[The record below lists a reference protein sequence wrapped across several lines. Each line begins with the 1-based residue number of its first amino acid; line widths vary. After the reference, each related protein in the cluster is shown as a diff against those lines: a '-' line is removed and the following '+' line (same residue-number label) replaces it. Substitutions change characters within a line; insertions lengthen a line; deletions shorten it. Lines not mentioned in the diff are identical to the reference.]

1 MIDQSTTKAAK
12 LRALREAFRAQ
23 LPDRMET
30 IRRTWIEAR
39 TRPEDAAPR
48 KELARLMHNL
58 IGTAGIFGYQH
69 LGESARQIEYSL
81 LQWGQPTYSDAKSV
95 EVIDHLLGL
104 MEILIAREPEIADE
118 EAPALVLRQP
128 AVTLT
133 HGKVLV
139 YVLEDD
145 PLQAQEIVIQL
156 EHFGYAAEA
165 FPTAAAIIQ
174 AQERHPAGALLLD
187 VELPDASLEGPR
199 IAPLLQ
205 ALGTHTVPLVFIS
218 ARDDWHARLA
228 ALRAD
233 GRAYFTKPL
242 DFAALVEQLDHLV
255 GHKIQEPFR
264 VLIVEDT
271 VLLAEHYAVV
281 LQDAGMETHIVTNPE
296 QLLDVMS
303 IFGPDIIIMD
313 LHMPQCSGAEAAQI
327 IRQHPAY
334 RGLPIIY
341 LSTESMLHH
350 QLSALSMGGDDF
362 LQKSINDAHLVAAV
376 SIRAERFRELN
387 KWMTCDSLTG
397 LLNHISFKL
406 VLEREL
412 ALSHRRGGSL
422 SFAMLDIDHFK
433 SVNDRYG
440 HPMGDRVIKSLARL
454 LTHKLRK
461 SDIVGRYGGEE
472 FAVILPDTKPEAARV
487 LIDNLRENFA
497 EIAYVNEAA
506 EFGATFS
513 AGIAS
518 MPPHIDMGDIISFA
532 DGALYAAK
540 RGGRNRV
547 VVESV
552 GKPTAEGV
560 VDHLL

>member
-1 MIDQSTTKAAK
+1 
-12 LRALREAFRAQ
+12 
-23 LPDRMET
+23 
-30 IRRTWIEAR
+30 
-39 TRPEDAAPR
+39 
-48 KELARLMHNL
+48 
-58 IGTAGIFGYQH
+58 
-69 LGESARQIEYSL
+69 
-81 LQWGQPTYSDAKSV
+81 
-95 EVIDHLLGL
+95 
-104 MEILIAREPEIADE
+104 
-118 EAPALVLRQP
+118 
-128 AVTLT
+128 
-133 HGKVLV
+133 
-139 YVLEDD
+139 VLEDD

-174 AQERHPAGALLLD
+174 AQERRPAGALILD
-187 VELPDASLEGPR
+187 VDLPEASLEGLR
-199 IAPLLQ
+199 IAPLFPELG
-205 ALGTHTVPLVFIS
+205 ALTVPSVFIS

-242 DFAALVEQLDHLV
+242 DFTALVEQLDHLV
-255 GHKIQEPFR
+255 GRKIQEPFR
-264 VLIVEDT
+264 VLIMEDT
-271 VLLAEHYAVV
+271 VLLAEHYAAV

-296 QLLDVMS
+296 RLLDDMS
-303 IFGPDIIIMD
+303 AFGPDIIIMD

-334 RGLPIIY
+334 RGLPIVY
-341 LSTESMLHH
+341 LSAESVLHH

-387 KWMTCDSLTG
+387 RWMTCDSLTG

-412 ALSHRRGGSL
+412 ALSQRRGESL

-454 LTHKLRK
+454 LTHKLRR

-472 FAVILPDTKPEAARV
+472 FAVILPDTKPEAART

-497 EIAYVNEAA
+497 EITYVNETA
-506 EFGATFS
+506 EFGSTFS

-518 MPPHIDMGDIISFA
+518 MPPHIDMGDIINFA

-540 RGGRNRV
+540 SGGRNRV
-547 VVESV
+547 VVQGASEF
-552 GKPTAEGV
+552 TAKEV
-560 VDHLL
+560 ADRLL